1 MAAAGGPAGW
11 WADAAQGVRVPPG
24 RLWQEV
30 SGSLGDLGTFLPLLL
45 GLTVVSGLD
54 LGTTL
59 VATGAYNIATGF
71 LFGLPMPVQPMKSI
85 AAVALSE
92 GEPLTVPQIMAAG
105 MSTAA
110 VMLVLSLAGL
120 IDRAHRVLPHGVLRG
135 IQLGLGVQLA
145 VKGITLALH
154 DGPTG
159 RLRPWL
165 GVDSLAVAAGAAAL
179 VALAGQVNA
188 GCDEPAVGSSGQ
200 GRAPV
205 PTAIVLLLGGLALAF
220 ATDPSV
226 WRRLRLGPTAPHLIA
241 ISWQD
246 LRVGFLRGAV
256 PQIPLTL
263 LNSVFAVCD
272 LSNNL
277 FPERRKCRP
286 GIVAASVGVLN
297 LCGCW
302 AGAMPVCHGA
312 GGLAAQY
319 RFGARS
325 GASVLFLGAGKALL
339 GLTFGGSLLFPKS
352 LLGVLLLFS
361 GLELAV
367 VALDLPSR
375 EDGML
380 AVLTAAA
387 SLPGKS
393 TAGGFA
399 AGMAMAMLL
408 WLGRQCHDR
417 ECEVNSYERLPT
429 SGSEGEAGHAR
440 ASSLA

>member
-1 MAAAGGPAGW
+1 MTRSVVA
-11 WADAAQGVRVPPG
+11 V
-24 RLWQEV
+24 
-30 SGSLGDLGTFLPLLL
+30 PLL
-45 GLTVVSGLD
+45 
-54 LGTTL
+54 
-59 VATGAYNIATGF
+59 AGF

-92 GEPLTVPQIMAAG
+92 GDPLTVPQIMAAG

-145 VKGITLALH
+145 VKGIVLALH

-188 GCDEPAVGSSGQ
+188 GCDEAAVGSSGQ
-200 GRAPV
+200 GRAPI

-220 ATDPSV
+220 AADPSV
-226 WRRLRLGPTAPHLIA
+226 WQRLRLGPTAPRLIA

-277 FPERRKCRP
+277 FPDRRKCRP
-286 GIVAASVGVLN
+286 GVVAASVGVLN

-325 GASVLFLGAGKALL
+325 GASILFLGAGKALL
-339 GLTFGGSLLFPKS
+339 GLTFGGSLVHLLEANVQLFPKS

-380 AVLTAAA
+380 AVLTASA
-387 SLPGKS
+387 SLAGKS

-399 AGMAMAMLL
+399 AGIAMAILL
-408 WLGRQCHDR
+408 GLGRQCRGR
-417 ECEVNSYERLPT
+417 ECEVNSYERLET

>member
-1 MAAAGGPAGW
+1 MTCSVVAM
-11 WADAAQGVRVPPG
+11 
-24 RLWQEV
+24 
-30 SGSLGDLGTFLPLLL
+30 PLL
-45 GLTVVSGLD
+45 
-54 LGTTL
+54 
-59 VATGAYNIATGF
+59 AGF

-92 GEPLTVPQIMAAG
+92 GDPLTVPQIMAAG

-120 IDRAHRVLPHGVLRG
+120 IDRAHRVLPYGVLRG

-188 GCDEPAVGSSGQ
+188 GCDEPAVRSSGQ

-205 PTAIVLLLGGLALAF
+205 PAAIVLLLGGLVLAV
-220 ATDPSV
+220 AADPSV
-226 WRRLRLGPTAPHLIA
+226 WRQLRLGPTAPRLVA
-241 ISWQD
+241 ISWQE

-272 LSNNL
+272 LSNHL
-277 FPERRKCRP
+277 FPDRRKCRP
-286 GIVAASVGVLN
+286 GLVAASVGVLN

-325 GASVLFLGAGKALL
+325 GASILFLGAGK
-339 GLTFGGSLLFPKS
+339 LFPKS

-380 AVLTAAA
+380 AVLTASA
-387 SLPGKS
+387 SLAGKS
-393 TAGGFA
+393 TAGGFT

-408 WLGRQCHDR
+408 GLGRQFRGHER
-417 ECEVNSYERLPT
+417 EVDSYERLPT
-429 SGSEGEAGHAR
+429 SGSKGEASGTGASASSS